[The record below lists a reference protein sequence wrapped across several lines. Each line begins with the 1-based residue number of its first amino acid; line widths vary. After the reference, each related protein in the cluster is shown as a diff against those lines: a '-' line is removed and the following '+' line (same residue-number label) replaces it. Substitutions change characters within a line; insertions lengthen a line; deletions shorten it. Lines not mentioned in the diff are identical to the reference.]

1 VAREDPAE
9 VALGDS
15 EDLGL
20 ADLLFGEAA
29 GFAEPFE
36 LAGPELDFAW
46 WGCDLRHGKNV
57 ASSFPGIK
65 IHLSLRDG
73 RSHDRILGVA
83 CEDANPQLES
93 TSSRAGSAG
102 HLAWEHVESLHVSTH
117 NAPDRFAAWL
127 RRELLSRGFD
137 VGSQRG
143 GARDRFAKAAGVSPA
158 LVSRTLS
165 GERIPDFASLKK
177 IGQALGIRLAD
188 VLIAA
193 ELADV
198 DDLIVSEPRPA
209 PVVALPDF
217 IDLSSLPPWERAI
230 WLMEDRSLAERSKA
244 IGVLRIVWGDV
255 DAEALEEDP
264 EPNGGQVRRMGGF

>member
-1 VAREDPAE
+1 MAC
-9 VALGDS
+9 GD
-15 EDLGL
+15 
-20 ADLLFGEAA
+20 
-29 GFAEPFE
+29 
-36 LAGPELDFAW
+36 
-46 WGCDLRHGKNV
+46 V
-57 ASSFPGIK
+57 
-65 IHLSLRDG
+65 
-73 RSHDRILGVA
+73 
-83 CEDANPQLES
+83 NPQL
-93 TSSRAGSAG
+93 GSASSQTGRTG
-102 HLAWEHVESLHVSTH
+102 HLAREHVQSFHVSTH

-137 VGSQRG
+137 VGSQRS
-143 GARDRFAKAAGVSPA
+143 GAKDRFAKAAGISPA

-177 IGQALGIRLAD
+177 IGQALNIRLAD

-193 ELADV
+193 ELADM

-209 PVVALPDF
+209 PAVELPDF

-230 WLMEDRSLAERSKA
+230 WLIEDRSLAQRSKA

-255 DAEALEEDP
+255 DAEALVDEDP